1 MDVLT
6 KAEQA
11 RPKSCLFQE
20 NCELLFYW
28 QGAFAQSLRKNM
40 TKEERHLW
48 YDFLKQL
55 PVTVHRQKV
64 IGTYIVDFYCHQA
77 KLVIEIDGSQH
88 YEEAGQNN
96 DRRRDEFLR
105 GLGLSVL
112 RFSNHEIHQNFEG
125 VCSSILQRLEPF
137 GQEQTKTALPCG
149 GAAFL
154 RFSPFYGTVLLVRCG
169 QRREAY
175 VRN

>member
-1 MDVLT
+1 MRRQFTAGTSLRCAFLLKT
-6 KAEQA
+6 QGEPLIRPFGPPSPEEKAEKASPRGKLSPQA
-11 RPKSCLFQE
+11 TDEGTMKHTANKKLTP
-20 NCELLFYW
+20 
-28 QGAFAQSLRKNM
+28 FAQSLRKNM

-64 IGTYIVDFYCHQA
+64 IGAYIVDFYCHQA

-112 RFSNHEIHQNFEG
+112 RFSNHDIHQNFEG

-137 GQEQTKTALPCG
+137 GQE
-149 GAAFL
+149 
-154 RFSPFYGTVLLVRCG
+154 
-169 QRREAY
+169 
-175 VRN
+175 